1 MMLRAM
7 LAGNVGGDAEM
18 RYSANGTPFLRFNV
32 ASHYTART
40 PDGEW
45 QKHTEWVRVTL
56 FGQRVEFLSQ
66 HLRRGTFV
74 CVDGRLEARP
84 WTDQHGQVRAGLE
97 IVANDVEF
105 ANPRPGDEARDGDTV
120 GGSAPRDRSG
130 QIGPLPR
137 QGSPSSPEVAG
148 DGTLEDLP
156 F

>member
-1 MMLRAM
+1 MLRAM
-7 LAGNVGGDAEM
+7 LAGNLGGDAAM

-32 ASHYTART
+32 ASNSSTRT
-40 PDGEW
+40 PSGEW
-45 QKHTEWVRVTL
+45 QTRTEWVRVTL

-105 ANPRPGDEARDGDTV
+105 ASPRPSDEAGAVDTSDA
-120 GGSAPRDRSG
+120 SAPRDRSG
-130 QIGPLPR
+130 QSGPLPR
-137 QGSPSSPEVAG
+137 QASPSSPDAG
-148 DGTLEDLP
+148 DDGDLEDPP

>member
-1 MMLRAM
+1 MLRAI
-7 LAGNVGGDAEM
+7 LAGNLGGDAEM
-18 RYSANGTPFLRFNV
+18 RYAVNRTPFLRFNV
-32 ASHYTART
+32 ASNSSTRA
-40 PDGEW
+40 PNGEW

-105 ANPRPGDEARDGDTV
+105 ASPRPGDEAAEGTTGDGSTLRDQ
-120 GGSAPRDRSG
+120 SG
-130 QIGPLPR
+130 QSGPPPR
-137 QGSPSSPEVAG
+137 QAPPSSPDSG
-148 DGTLEDLP
+148 DDGDLEGLR